1 MTAETAIGFAILL
14 PLCGAIGILLTGSR
28 PNLRE
33 SITIITSLLTFI
45 VVATLLETVMDG
57 ARPALVILTV
67 LPGVPLAFEVE
78 PLGMLYALV
87 ASGLWIPTGLYAIG
101 YCRAHHE
108 ENQTRF
114 FACFAL
120 AIFAALGIAFS
131 GNMFTLFLFYE
142 ILTFSTYPLVTHYGD
157 GEARRAGRIYLGLLL
172 GTSGAFLLFAIF
184 WTWHLTGTL
193 DFTPGGILTGR
204 VDGTVAMVL
213 LGLYAFGTGKAAL
226 MPFHSWLPAA
236 MVAPTPVSALLHAVA
251 IVKAGVFTILKVIVY
266 IFGPSFLLDTGA
278 SEWLMYTA
286 VVTLITSS
294 LIALTKD
301 NLKARLAYSTIG
313 QLAYVVLG
321 GALATTSG
329 ILGAGMHI
337 AMHAMGKITLFFCA
351 GAIFVAHHK
360 KDISTMNGIGRAM
373 PFTMTAFFL
382 GSFCIIG
389 LPPMGGL
396 WSKWFLGLG
405 AIEAGKEFFVPVL
418 MFSSISSVAYLL
430 PVVIRAFFFKP
441 DPDEADHDHNHDV
454 EKGFWANLQEA
465 PVLCVAPLCLTA
477 IGCIVL
483 FFYASDV
490 YNLLQAITVEE

>member
-1 MTAETAIGFAILL
+1 MTAETAIGLAILL
-14 PLCGAIGILLTGSR
+14 PLCGAIGILLTGSW

-33 SITIITSLLTFI
+33 SITIATSLLTFV
-45 VVATLLETVMDG
+45 VVATLVEAVMEG

-87 ASGLWIPTGLYAIG
+87 AAGLWIPTGLYTIG

-108 ENQTRF
+108 QNQTRF

-120 AIFAALGIAFS
+120 SIFAALGIAFS

-142 ILTFSTYPLVTHYGD
+142 VLTFSTYPLVTHYGD

-193 DFTPGGILTGR
+193 NFTPGGILTGR

-251 IVKAGVFTILKVIVY
+251 IVKAGVFTVLKVIIY

-294 LIALTKD
+294 LIALKKD

-373 PFTMTAFFL
+373 PFTMTAFFV

-405 AIEAGKEFFVPVL
+405 AIEAGKEFFVAVL

-454 EKGFWANLQEA
+454 EKGFWPNLQEA

>member
-1 MTAETAIGFAILL
+1 MTAETAIGLAILL

-33 SITIITSLLTFI
+33 SITIATSLLTFV
-45 VVATLLETVMDG
+45 VVATLVEAVMGG
-57 ARPALVILTV
+57 ARPELVVMTV
-67 LPGVPLAFEVE
+67 MPGVPMAFVVE

-108 ENQTRF
+108 QNQTRF

-120 AIFAALGIAFS
+120 AIFSALGIAFS
-131 GNMFTLFLFYE
+131 GNMFTLFVFYE
-142 ILTFSTYPLVTHYGD
+142 MLTFSTYPLVTHYGD
-157 GEARRAGRIYLGLLL
+157 GEARRAGRIYLGMLL
-172 GTSGAFLLFAIF
+172 GTSGAFMLFAIL

-193 DFTPGGILTGR
+193 DFTPGGILADR
-204 VDGTVAMVL
+204 VDGTAAMVL

-405 AIEAGKEFFVPVL
+405 AIEAGKEFFVAVL

>member
-1 MTAETAIGFAILL
+1 MTAETAIGLAILL
-14 PLCGAIGILLTGSR
+14 PLCGAIGILLTGSW

-33 SITIITSLLTFI
+33 SITIATSLLTFV
-45 VVATLLETVMDG
+45 VVATLVEAVMEG

-87 ASGLWIPTGLYAIG
+87 AAGLWIPSGLYTIG

-108 ENQTRF
+108 QNQTRF

-120 AIFAALGIAFS
+120 SIFAALGIAFS

-142 ILTFSTYPLVTHYGD
+142 VLTFSTYPLVTHYGD

-251 IVKAGVFTILKVIVY
+251 IVKAGVFTVLKVIIY

-278 SEWLMYTA
+278 SEWLTYAA
-286 VVTLITSS
+286 VVTLLTSS
-294 LIALTKD
+294 IIALTKD
-301 NLKARLAYSTIG
+301 NLKARLAYSTIS

-360 KDISTMNGIGRAM
+360 KDISKMNGIGRAM
-373 PFTMTAFFL
+373 PFTMTAFIL
-382 GSFCIIG
+382 GSFSIIG

-405 AIEAGKEFFVPVL
+405 AIEAGKEFFVAVL

-430 PVVIRAFFFKP
+430 PVVVRAFFFKP
-441 DPDEADHDHNHDV
+441 DRNEADHDQNHDV
-454 EKGFWANLQEA
+454 VKGFWANLQEA

-490 YNLLQAITVEE
+490 YDLLKVITVEE